1 MLQSLYL
8 SLPSADARK
17 FVVAVRDARKARD
30 ERIEA
35 AIARTEAQAKRA
47 AAAGAA
53 EDEAAR
59 ATLRRRHDEACADL
73 RRVRERRVEGWRA
86 AAAECARLERAG
98 RFAATKLAALREEE
112 AAAAAAAEAEE
123 ARLGAVPPLKG
134 KGKGKEGAAAAVVVD
149 EEDVLE
155 REEAA
160 AARAEEALA
169 ELRRD
174 ADQEATLIA
183 GEVRKVASQ

>member
-1 MLQSLYL
+1 MATQTT
-8 SLPSADARK
+8 PRN
-17 FVVAVRDARKARD
+17 
-30 ERIEA
+30 ERLA
-35 AIARTEAQAKRA
+35 F
-47 AAAGAA
+47 
-53 EDEAAR
+53 
-59 ATLRRRHDEACADL
+59 
-73 RRVRERRVEGWRA
+73 
-86 AAAECARLERAG
+86 RLIYNSSF
-98 RFAATKLAALREEE
+98 FA
-112 AAAAAAAEAEE
+112 
-123 ARLGAVPPLKG
+123 AVPPLKG